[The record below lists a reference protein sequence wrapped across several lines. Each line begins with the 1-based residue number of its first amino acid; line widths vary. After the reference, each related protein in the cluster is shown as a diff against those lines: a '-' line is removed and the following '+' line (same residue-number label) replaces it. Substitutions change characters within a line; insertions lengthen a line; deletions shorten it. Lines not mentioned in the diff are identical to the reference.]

1 MAEFCKDCFKKM
13 CPDWIITEVSREKD
27 ICEGCGE
34 WKPVVISAE
43 PKQGKW
49 LKQEVSDNA

>member
-13 CPDWIITEVSREKD
+13 CPDWIITEVSREND
-27 ICEGCGE
+27 LCEGCGE

-43 PKQGKW
+43 PSTSEQK
-49 LKQEVSDNA
+49 